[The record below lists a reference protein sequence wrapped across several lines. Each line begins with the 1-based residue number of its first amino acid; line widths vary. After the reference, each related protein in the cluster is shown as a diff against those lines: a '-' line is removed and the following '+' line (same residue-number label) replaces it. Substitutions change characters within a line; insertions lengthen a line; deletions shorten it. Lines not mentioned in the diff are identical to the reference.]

1 MGMQLMP
8 INAALIKRM
17 TNEQLV
23 NEFNQSRQNIGLELL
38 RMGAILTE
46 RKVRP
51 YEGDF
56 KQVIEREFSFSH
68 SKGYLL
74 MKAWKERDSFI
85 ETVHSSGL
93 NYKQLESILTVPAE
107 DRADFIEQEHPEEK
121 TAREAMQAA
130 RDYKALKAEL
140 EAEKKA
146 RADAENRN
154 AELEGRA
161 METEQWAQ
169 TEVADVKHRIR
180 ILKSQHEQERD
191 DLNQRA
197 VQAKAEL
204 ESLKIELLHKQSEV
218 DALKHEQKMQQ
229 EPQIVYQDSEDT
241 VREVNTLKYQL
252 DEIKK
257 QLTDSQTYAKRQTE
271 RAEWAEKNAKSQTE
285 MARRAQAEVQALKN
299 GMSLQVYAEEH
310 KEFSQ
315 YQKSADEEYK
325 TASLA
330 RKWLS
335 NVFNCPNTEPELREW
350 IRCLIKMH
358 EDKQEAILSIRDD
371 VDSAIKKL
379 QIFHDVLAGA
389 CGVRRVK

>member
-1 MGMQLMP
+1 MGIQLMP

-17 TNEQLV
+17 TNEQLIS
-23 NEFNQSRQNIGLELL
+23 EFNQSRQNIGLELL
-38 RMGAILTE
+38 RMGAILVE
-46 RKVRP
+46 RKERP
-51 YEGDF
+51 YQDNFE
-56 KQVIEREFSFSH
+56 KVMEQEFGFSPRR
-68 SKGYLL
+68 GYML
-74 MKAWKERDSFI
+74 MKAWKERDTYI
-85 ETVHSSGL
+85 EKLHSSAV
-93 NYKQLESILTVPAE
+93 NYKQLESILLVPAE
-107 DRADFIEQEHPEEK
+107 DRADFIEREHPESL

-146 RADAENRN
+146 RADAESKN

-161 METEQWAQ
+161 METEQRAQ

-299 GMSLQVYAEEH
+299 GMSLQAYSREH
-310 KEFSQ
+310 KAYAQ
-315 YQKSADEEYK
+315 YQSTSEEDYE
-325 TASLA
+325 TAQRAL
-330 RKWLS
+330 RWLGHLGEA
-335 NVFNCPNTEPELREW
+335 PQTEPEVKEW
-350 IRCLIKMH
+350 IRCLMLGI
-358 EDKQEAILSIRDD
+358 EDKPYEMAARRDE
-371 VDSAIKKL
+371 VETAMKKL
-379 QIFHDVLAGA
+379 KMFYDALTADGLK
-389 CGVRRVK
+389 RVK

>member
-8 INAALIKRM
+8 INTTLIKRM

-46 RKVRP
+46 RKARP

-56 KQVIEREFSFSH
+56 KQVIEQEFGFGYRR
-68 SKGYLL
+68 GYLL
-74 MKAWKERDSFI
+74 MKAWNERDTYI
-85 ETVHSSGL
+85 EKVQTSAL
-93 NYKQLESILTVPAE
+93 NYGRLDALLSIPSE
-107 DRADFIEQEHPEEK
+107 DRANFIEQEHPEEK

-161 METEQWAQ
+161 METEQRAQ

-180 ILKSQHEQERD
+180 ILKSQHEEERH
-191 DLNQRA
+191 DLAQRA
-197 VQAKAEL
+197 QTAEAEL
-204 ESLKIELLHKQSEV
+204 SSLKVELLHKQSEV
-218 DALKHEQKMQQ
+218 DALKHEQKMQT
-229 EPQIVYQDSEDT
+229 EPQIVEIPDTASREEIARLRDQLAQSRKTVERQEARAASAEKSLAYQM
-241 VREVNTLKYQL
+241 
-252 DEIKK
+252 
-257 QLTDSQTYAKRQTE
+257 E
-271 RAEWAEKNAKSQTE
+271 RASK
-285 MARRAQAEVQALKN
+285 AQAELQALKN

>member
-1 MGMQLMP
+1 MGFEIQKKFEYTEVSDDIGASLRKHEAT
-8 INAALIKRM
+8 IRGIQSKAIYDIGEELQAAHDELASHRNGIFYAWCESIGITVDTAKRILRYHDFISANC
-17 TNEQLV
+17 TN
-23 NEFNQSRQNIGLELL
+23 
-38 RMGAILTE
+38 
-46 RKVRP
+46 
-51 YEGDF
+51 
-56 KQVIEREFSFSH
+56 
-68 SKGYLL
+68 
-74 MKAWKERDSFI
+74 KEI
-85 ETVHSSGL
+85 
-93 NYKQLESILTVPAE
+93 LESLP
-107 DRADFIEQEHPEEK
+107 K
-121 TAREAMQAA
+121 TLIYEASKKSAPTELKQGVLNG
-130 RDYKALKAEL
+130 DITTLKEYKALKAEL

-161 METEQWAQ
+161 METEQRAQ
-169 TEVADVKHRIR
+169 TEVADVKHKIR
-180 ILKSQHEQERD
+180 MLKTNHEQERH
-191 DLNQRA
+191 DLTQRA
-197 VQAKAEL
+197 QTAEAEL
-204 ESLKIELLHKQSEV
+204 QSLKVELLHKQSEV
-218 DALKHEQKMQQ
+218 DALKHEQKMQA
-229 EPQIVYQDSEDT
+229 EPQVVEIPDTASREEIARLRDQLAQSRKTVERQEARAASAEKSLAYQM
-241 VREVNTLKYQL
+241 
-252 DEIKK
+252 
-257 QLTDSQTYAKRQTE
+257 E
-271 RAEWAEKNAKSQTE
+271 RASK
-285 MARRAQAEVQALKN
+285 AQAELQALKN

-379 QIFHDVLAGA
+379 QIFHDLLAGA

>member
-1 MGMQLMP
+1 MGIQLMP

-17 TNEQLV
+17 TNEQLIS
-23 NEFNQSRQNIGLELL
+23 EFNQSRQNIGLELL
-38 RMGAILTE
+38 RMGAILVE
-46 RKVRP
+46 RKERP
-51 YEGDF
+51 YQDNFE
-56 KQVIEREFSFSH
+56 KVMEQEFGFSPRR
-68 SKGYLL
+68 GYML
-74 MKAWKERDSFI
+74 MKAWKERDTYI
-85 ETVHSSGL
+85 EKLHSSAV
-93 NYKQLESILTVPAE
+93 NYKQLESILLVPAE
-107 DRADFIEQEHPEEK
+107 DRADFIEQEHPESL

-146 RADAENRN
+146 RADAESKN
-154 AELEGRA
+154 AELEGKA
-161 METEQWAQ
+161 IETEQRAQ
-169 TEVADVKHRIR
+169 AEVADVKHRIR
-180 ILKSQHEQERD
+180 ILKSQHEEEQH
-191 DLNQRA
+191 DLAQRA
-197 VQAKAEL
+197 QTAEAEL
-204 ESLKIELLHKQSEV
+204 SSLKVEFLYKQAEV
-218 DALKHEQKMQQ
+218 DALKHEQKMQT
-229 EPQIVYQDSEDT
+229 EPQVVEIPDTASREEIARLRDQLAQSRKTVERQEARAASAEKSLAYQM
-241 VREVNTLKYQL
+241 
-252 DEIKK
+252 
-257 QLTDSQTYAKRQTE
+257 E
-271 RAEWAEKNAKSQTE
+271 RASK
-285 MARRAQAEVQALKN
+285 AQAELQALKN

-350 IRCLIKMH
+350 IRCLIKIH